1 MVSCHYIVTS
11 GYLQLAT
18 LENSQGL
25 KCVMIKR
32 STLADYTLHLLDKS
46 KMLQLLRGMEKQEDW
61 LRHSDNQPR
70 QGDDQ

>member
-18 LENSQGL
+18 LENSQGS

-46 KMLQLLRGMEKQEDW
+46 KLLRGMEKQEDW